1 MKRDEEDVK
10 LVHLQVSTN
19 AVKTL
24 DSWKN
29 MSFYFIHEY
38 AKRFHQNHFLD
49 ADKKIVV
56 FYLVSSMVWSKVGHL
71 FIFMDSSVSTGVS
84 FRRTF

>member
-1 MKRDEEDVK
+1 MKFFLSVGFYHWEMNTDINNIDLTNGQAHEVIMKRDEEDVK

-38 AKRFHQNHFLD
+38 A
-49 ADKKIVV
+49 
-56 FYLVSSMVWSKVGHL
+56 
-71 FIFMDSSVSTGVS
+71 
-84 FRRTF
+84 